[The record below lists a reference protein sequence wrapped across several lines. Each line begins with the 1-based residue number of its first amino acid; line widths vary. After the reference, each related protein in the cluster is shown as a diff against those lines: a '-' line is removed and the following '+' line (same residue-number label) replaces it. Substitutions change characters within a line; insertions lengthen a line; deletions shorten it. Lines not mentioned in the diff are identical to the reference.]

1 MDGRKL
7 RKFGEDIGIPI
18 GGGSLDDDRTDGDE
32 YIRTISFAK
41 NAGTDIWTAYRTLG
55 EPGIPATFKYFVESY
70 ENYKREY
77 GFLDFDDMLELFEKS
92 LSKDPHTP
100 VACVD
105 KLLIDEAQD
114 LTPMQWSIVEM
125 LSEQAVETVIAG
137 DDDQSVYTWMG
148 ADPSIFI
155 NMKRFPHEVLEQSH
169 RVPKKVYDQAMAV
182 ISQIENRVE
191 KNYRPRQGTGKL
203 HFSPNVSE
211 EDFRACDDNM
221 MVLFRDRYRM
231 RDFEKILRE
240 EMIPYSVIGGS
251 SPFTNKWA
259 SKIKKGEE
267 FDLLEV
273 PTYLYDFYINL
284 ALRPHLFNAPMM
296 RLGTMHQSKGLEANQ
311 VWVDLTLQ
319 GKALKQ
325 FDFDPDSERR
335 LLYVAMTRAR
345 ETLTLCGES
354 PIVS

>member
-1 MDGRKL
+1 M
-7 RKFGEDIGIPI
+7 
-18 GGGSLDDDRTDGDE
+18 
-32 YIRTISFAK
+32 A
-41 NAGTDIWTAYRTLG
+41 
-55 EPGIPATFKYFVESY
+55 
-70 ENYKREY
+70 
-77 GFLDFDDMLELFEKS
+77 
-92 LSKDPHTP
+92 
-100 VACVD
+100 
-105 KLLIDEAQD
+105 
-114 LTPMQWSIVEM
+114 
-125 LSEQAVETVIAG
+125 
-137 DDDQSVYTWMG
+137 
-148 ADPSIFI
+148 
-155 NMKRFPHEVLEQSH
+155 KRFPHEVLEQSH
-169 RVPKKVYDQAMAV
+169 RVPKKIYDQAMAV
-182 ISQIENRVE
+182 VSQIENRVE
-191 KNYRPRQGTGKL
+191 KNYRPRQEIGEL

-211 EDFRACDDNM
+211 EDFRSCDDNM

-284 ALRPHLFNAPMM
+284 ALQPHLLNAPMM
-296 RLGTMHQSKGLEANQ
+296 QLGTMHQSKGLEANQ